1 MFYASI
7 RRAFFYGLYTWLVLS
22 LFGMKIIFL
31 PSGKDTFISLHIL
44 SLSFTHTHT
53 HTTVFAAIAGAVPFV
68 GPYWVGLPA
77 ILQLWLIEGYVFLA
91 FVALCLFIFPPYMI
105 DPLIN
110 SGIEG

>member
-1 MFYASI
+1 MFYASF

-22 LFGMKIIFL
+22 LFDMKIIFL
-31 PSGKDTFISLHIL
+31 PSGKDTFISLYIL
-44 SLSFTHTHT
+44 SLFHTHL
-53 HTTVFAAIAGAVPFV
+53 TVLAAVAGAVPFV

-91 FVALCLFIFPPYMI
+91 FVALCLFMLPPYMV
-105 DPLIN
+105 DPIIN